1 MKILFHSWEYGT
13 GGGGIAQYMLQM
25 AEGLGNRGHQVF
37 VVAGRREG
45 YPEIEETAYG
55 RVYRIYDRADVRSPS
70 VTDRVLELAARH
82 RVDVI
87 EGADHWGECA
97 GIINRS
103 SRPPVLIKYHGC
115 QIIDALTS
123 AEVVY
128 SWQRLTVG
136 IALIRIWSQRRAE
149 RICVERADLAQ
160 APSQKIIDDYNG
172 QGTKL
177 PGRLGIVPNMLA
189 RCPAPASG
197 VHEESCRPTLLYA
210 GRLELRKG
218 IQYLPAILCKVREKF
233 PDVVLELAGN
243 DSYARGLGSTRE
255 WLQKQFKG
263 MEKNVRFLGGLDGA
277 ALDAAYRRAAML
289 VFPTKWDNFPM
300 VVLESMAYSKP
311 IVTTRKG
318 GMPEMLKGT
327 GAIIA
332 DADSDDFSRG
342 ICDFLADADLR
353 SRVGMACRERVMSHY
368 MTAQVVEQYI
378 QFLEKNL

>member
-1 MKILFHSWEYGT
+1 MRILFHSWEYGT

-37 VVAGRREG
+37 VVAGRRVG

-55 RVYRIYDRADVRSPS
+55 RVYRIYDRADVRSPG
-70 VTDRVLELAARH
+70 VRDRVLELAARH
-82 RVDVI
+82 RIDVI

-97 GIINRS
+97 GIIHCS

-136 IALIRIWSQRRAE
+136 IALMRIWSQRRAE

-177 PGRLGIVPNMLA
+177 PGRLEIVPNMLA
-189 RCPAPASG
+189 RCPEPASG
-197 VHEESCRPTLLYA
+197 VHEESSRPTLLYA

-218 IQYLPAILCKVREKF
+218 IQYLPAILSKVRKKF

-300 VVLESMAYSKP
+300 VVLESMGYSKP

-327 GAIIA
+327 GAVIA
-332 DADSDDFSRG
+332 DADSDDFSSG
-342 ICDFLADADLR
+342 VCDFLADSDLR

-368 MTAQVVEQYI
+368 MTGQVVEQYI
-378 QFLEKNL
+378 RFLEQNL